1 MKKEKQKNSNYYFPS
16 GALDQAPHHGGGGHD
31 HDGLKSRLWVVLV
44 PLSQN
49 KKKRNHY
56 YSSLQQEEQAEN
68 MYHFILI
75 KICAFLS

>member
-16 GALDQAPHHGGGGHD
+16 GALDQAPHHGGDGHD